1 MQWVREG
8 KFPKEITDN
17 SFRVGKIFREGHRI
31 DKKTILRRKRPGMI
45 NAHGKYEC
53 RVTLKIQD
61 VIKTPAS
68 EIIKFKGESIFSLYE
83 KENNGF
89 KFFLI

>member
-1 MQWVREG
+1 
-8 KFPKEITDN
+8 
-17 SFRVGKIFREGHRI
+17 
-31 DKKTILRRKRPGMI
+31 MI
-45 NAHGKYEC
+45 NAHWKYEC

-61 VIKTPAS
+61 GIKTPAS